1 MIVTF
6 DQDVYHRIVY
16 MFNGAFYK
24 VELLFHDLYIV

>member
-1 MIVTF
+1 MNVTF

-24 VELLFHDLYIV
+24 VELLHCIVIF